1 MKSNWLIGLVAL
13 TCLLSGSFLVWKSF
27 DNKNKVQADVKP
39 DPIKAPTLEE
49 IQRKLPG
56 PGVEPFK
63 INPSKFQHREIS
75 VYYVPHPDDEIL
87 TFGVP
92 IRNDIQSGREVFLIL
107 LSHGE
112 STGAIE
118 KVSRLAKKQLTPK
131 QIGESRVLE
140 FREAARALGVDEPF
154 YHIYN
159 MPGGGYQHDVI
170 QNIALYFE
178 HNFPNVIHNT
188 MSEEDILSDH
198 HIPAKVIGAL
208 QKEGKVK
215 QFQTYASVYMD
226 RISKKK
232 QDGYK
237 VYLIRPGDK
246 ESLDKAIYAYKIWN
260 PTIGRYSIGNHSVS
274 DQFRALQKDY
284 YARRSPN

>member
-13 TCLLSGSFLVWKSF
+13 TCLFSGSYLVWKSI
-27 DNKNKVQADVKP
+27 DNINKVQAESKSVPVKG
-39 DPIKAPTLEE
+39 PTLEE
-49 IQRKLPG
+49 LQRKQPG
-56 PGVEPFK
+56 DGVEPLK
-63 INPSKFQHREIS
+63 IDPSKFQHREIS
-75 VYYVPHPDDEIL
+75 IYYVPHPDDEIL

-92 IRNDIQSGREVFLIL
+92 IRNDIQSGRVVFLIL

-112 STGAIE
+112 STGAID
-118 KVSRLAKKQLTPK
+118 KVSRLAKKKLTPK
-131 QIGESRVLE
+131 QIGEARVLE
-140 FREAARALGVDEPF
+140 FRDAARSLGVEEPF

-159 MPGGGYQHDVI
+159 MPGGKYQHDVI

-178 HNFPNVIHNT
+178 HNFPSVIHNT
-188 MSEEDILSDH
+188 MSEEDVLSDH

-215 QFQTYASVYMD
+215 QFQTYSSVYMD

-232 QDGYK
+232 RDGYK
-237 VYLIRPGDK
+237 VYLISPHDK
-246 ESLDKAIYAYKIWN
+246 ESLDQAIHAYKIWN
-260 PTIGRYSIGNHSVS
+260 PTTGRYAIGNHSVS
-274 DQFRALQKDY
+274 DQFRALQQDY